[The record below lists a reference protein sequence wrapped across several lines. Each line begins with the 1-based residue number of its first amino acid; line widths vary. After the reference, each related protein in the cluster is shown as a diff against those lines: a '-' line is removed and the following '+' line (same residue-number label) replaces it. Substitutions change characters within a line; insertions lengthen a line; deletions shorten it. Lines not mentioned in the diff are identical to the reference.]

1 MPVLAAF
8 AVPHPPLIVPAVGH
22 GREREIDATIEAY
35 REVGRRIVELD
46 PDTIVVSSP
55 HTAYYLDYLH
65 IAPGREA
72 TGSFASFGAPGE
84 GSTVRYDAEFAS
96 ELSQSAE
103 AEGIPAGTSGQRE
116 PSLDWGIL
124 VPLHFVQR
132 AHDGLEPQGN
142 NSRRALP
149 QLPYRIVRLG
159 IAGLSPDA
167 NYRFGTLVRKVSE
180 QLGRRIV
187 YVASGDLSH
196 KLSESGPYG
205 YAPEGPEF
213 DKLACRAFR
222 TGDFLE
228 LLRADPGLCERAAEC
243 GLRSFQIMAGALDRT
258 PVKPELLSYEGPF
271 GVGYGV
277 AAFTPTGL
285 AGSDNSRAF
294 GEQYVAWHKADQE
307 RRRSAESPWVRLARF
322 SLERYVRDRKQTDP
336 TGDLPSDLAATLP
349 AELFSTRAGAFV
361 SLKING
367 QLRGCIGT
375 IAPVRASLAAE
386 ICANAVSAGC
396 HDPRFPAVSADELDE
411 LVYDV
416 DVLSQPER
424 VQGPENLDAK
434 RYGVIVSTADGRR
447 GLLLP
452 DLDGVDTVEEQL
464 GIAARKG
471 GIDLEE
477 DDVTLERFTVTRH
490 L

>member
-1 MPVLAAF
+1 MSVLAAF

-35 REVGRRIVELD
+35 QEVGRRIVELD
-46 PDTIVVSSP
+46 PDTIVISSP

-65 IAPGREA
+65 IAPGDKA
-72 TGSFASFGAPGE
+72 VGSFASFGAPDE
-84 GSTVRYDAEFAS
+84 GSAVRFDAEFAS
-96 ELSQSAE
+96 ELARCTE
-103 AEGIPAGTSGQRE
+103 AAGIPAGTSGQRE
-116 PSLDWGIL
+116 ADLDWGVL
-124 VPLHFVQR
+124 VPLHFVQC
-132 AHDGLEPQGN
+132 AHDRLEPRGGKGG
-142 NSRRALP
+142 RALP
-149 QLPYRIVRLG
+149 ELPYRIVRLG
-159 IAGLSPDA
+159 IAGLVPDV
-167 NYRFGTLVRKVSE
+167 NYRFGTLVRKVSDL
-180 QLGRRIV
+180 LGRRIV

-213 DKLACRAFR
+213 DKLACRAFK

-277 AAFTPTGL
+277 AAFTPTGPVD
-285 AGSDNSRAF
+285 SDNGRAF
-294 GEQYVAWHKADQE
+294 GEQYVSWHQADQK
-307 RRRSAESPWVRLARF
+307 RRRGAESPWVKLARF
-322 SLERYVRDRKQTDP
+322 SLERYVRDHVQTDP
-336 TGDLPSDLAATLP
+336 ANDLPRDLAAALP
-349 AELFSTRAGAFV
+349 VELFSTRAGAFV

-375 IAPVRASLAAE
+375 IAPVRDSLAAE

-396 HDPRFPAVSADELDE
+396 RDPRFPAVREDELDE

-416 DVLSQPER
+416 DVLSEPER
-424 VQGPENLDAK
+424 IPGPASLDPK

-452 DLDGVDTVEEQL
+452 DLDGVDTAEEQL

-477 DDVTLERFTVTRH
+477 DEVALERFTVTRH